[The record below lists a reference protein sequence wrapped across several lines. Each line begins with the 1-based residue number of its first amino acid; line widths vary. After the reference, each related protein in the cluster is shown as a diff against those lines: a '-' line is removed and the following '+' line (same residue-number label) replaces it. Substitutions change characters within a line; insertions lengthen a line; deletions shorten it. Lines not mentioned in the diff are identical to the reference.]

1 MRKVGKS
8 ELAVP
13 LREVRHAFGSFAAAW
28 CTVGRGAP
36 ARSAGMFAVLLT
48 AHAAAVPRV
57 QRVLAALEA
66 DLDALER
73 MQTSAENCDPGNGCA
88 GVMKMALQNCENW
101 RSKLPDQAK
110 AVTPCCVQLIK
121 DAQRNVPSDQRADV
135 LAQLSDYYAKIGTG
149 AGMTWKEAL
158 HVLVKFYGSAFSL
171 ASGAGAFDLGIWGT
185 IATKGFEK
193 LVELTKTEG
202 SKTEEKARELIEK
215 QTEKEE
221 KVGEYLKEAIKFL
234 TKNGL
239 DVPDELTDNAID
251 FFIAKRQLIKEAYL
265 EAATQDGASYNA
277 EAEVFDTM
285 FQDLQGIKQS
295 LT

>member
-1 MRKVGKS
+1 MLV
-8 ELAVP
+8 L
-13 LREVRHAFGSFAAAW
+13 
-28 CTVGRGAP
+28 
-36 ARSAGMFAVLLT
+36 LLT

-73 MQTSAENCDPGNGCA
+73 MQTTDPGPGWA
-88 GVMKMALQNCENW
+88 RAVTTASAACENW

-110 AVTPCCVQLIK
+110 AVTPTCAQLIK
-121 DAQRNVPSDQRADV
+121 DAQRDV
-135 LAQLSDYYAKIGTG
+135 RPDERMEAVNAVGDYYAKVGTG
-149 AGMTWKEAL
+149 AGMTWKQAL
-158 HVLVKFYGSAFSL
+158 HVLIKFYGSAFSL

-193 LVELTKTEG
+193 LVELTETEG
-202 SKTEEKARELIEK
+202 SKTEEEARELIEK

-221 KVGEYLKEAIKFL
+221 KVGEYLKEAIKFV

-251 FFIAKRQLIKEAYL
+251 FFIEKRQLIKEAYL
-265 EAATQDGASYNA
+265 EAATRDGDKYNA
-277 EAEVFDTM
+277 KAEVFDTM
-285 FQDLQGIKQS
+285 FQDLQGMKQS
-295 LT
+295 LAS